1 MTTLFKTLKDDWSIS
16 ATVAGF
22 LAVLISYS
30 GPLIIFF
37 QAAQKAEVSNAMMV
51 SWIWGISIGA
61 AVAGIFLSIKFK
73 VPVITA
79 WSAPGTALLV
89 TLFPHISLNEAIAAY
104 ITTAIVI
111 FFIGITGYFDKLLKW
126 IPQDVAAGMMA
137 GILFQF
143 GVGLFTASDSMPII
157 VFSMLLI
164 FLIAKRL
171 TPRYAMIWV
180 LITGIVL
187 SLALGKMNPVTF
199 DFNLAIP
206 QWITPE
212 WTWNATLNLTL
223 PLILVSLTGQ
233 FLPGMAIMRLSGYD
247 TPAKPIITATSIAS
261 LAVACVGGITIVLA
275 SITAALCMG
284 KDAHELKEKRYIAGI
299 ANGLF
304 YILGGLFAGSIVML
318 FSLLPK
324 ELVAALAGLAL
335 LGAIATNISAAMKSD
350 EHRDA
355 ALITFLATASGMHF
369 LGLSSVFW
377 GICIGVIAHLI
388 LSKKPTLT
396 PSDTQFVPNVQA
408 LDQPVQNIQLQN
420 IQPKDD
426 RSSPQTTS
434 SSIIS
439 KANGS

>member
-1 MTTLFKTLKDDWSIS
+1 MATLLKTLKNDWSIS

-37 QAAQKAEVSNAMMV
+37 QAAQRAHVSTDMMV

-61 AVAGIFLSIKFK
+61 AVSGIYLSIKYK
-73 VPVITA
+73 TPVITA

-89 TLFPHISLNEAIAAY
+89 TLFPNVSLNEAVAAY
-104 ITTAIVI
+104 ITSAIVI
-111 FFIGITGYFDKLLKW
+111 FLIGVTGYFDKLLKW

-143 GVGLFTASDSMPII
+143 GIGLFTASDSMPFI
-157 VFSMLLI
+157 VFSMLI
-164 FLIAKRL
+164 VFLIAKRVM
-171 TPRYAMIWV
+171 PRYTMIWV
-180 LITGIVL
+180 LAAGVLL
-187 SLALGKMNPVTF
+187 SLILGKMNPV
-199 DFNLAIP
+199 DVSFNLAIP
-206 QWITPE
+206 QWISPE
-212 WTWNATLNLTL
+212 WTWNSTLNLAI

-233 FLPGMAIMRLSGYD
+233 FLPGMAIMKLSGYD
-247 TPAKPIITATSIAS
+247 TPAKPIITVTSIAS

-299 ANGLF
+299 ANGIF

-335 LGAIATNISAAMKSD
+335 LGAIATNISVAMKND
-350 EHRDA
+350 NQRDA

-377 GICIGVIAHLI
+377 GICIGVIAHFI
-388 LSKKPTLT
+388 LT
-396 PSDTQFVPNVQA
+396 P
-408 LDQPVQNIQLQN
+408 
-420 IQPKDD
+420 
-426 RSSPQTTS
+426 RSTPAT
-434 SSIIS
+434 
-439 KANGS
+439 N

>member
-1 MTTLFKTLKDDWSIS
+1 MATLLKTLKNDWSIS

-37 QAAQKAEVSNAMMV
+37 QAAQRAHVSTDMMI

-61 AVAGIFLSIKFK
+61 AVSGIYLSIKYK
-73 VPVITA
+73 TPVITA

-89 TLFPHISLNEAIAAY
+89 TLFPNVSLNEAVAAY
-104 ITTAIVI
+104 ITSAIVI
-111 FFIGITGYFDKLLKW
+111 FLIGITGYFDKLLKW

-143 GVGLFTASDSMPII
+143 GIGLFTASDSMPFI
-157 VFSMLLI
+157 VFSMLI
-164 FLIAKRL
+164 VFLIAKRL
-171 TPRYAMIWV
+171 MPRYTMIWV
-180 LITGIVL
+180 LGAGVLL
-187 SLALGKMNPVTF
+187 SLILGKMNPVDVSF
-199 DFNLAIP
+199 SLAIP
-206 QWITPE
+206 QWISPE
-212 WTWNATLNLTL
+212 WTWNSTLNLAV

-233 FLPGMAIMRLSGYD
+233 FLPGMAIMKLSGYD
-247 TPAKPIITATSIAS
+247 TPAKPIITVTSIAS

-299 ANGLF
+299 ANGIF

-335 LGAIATNISAAMKSD
+335 LGAIATNISVAMRNDSQ
-350 EHRDA
+350 RDA

-377 GICIGVIAHLI
+377 GICIGVIAHFI
-388 LSKKPTLT
+388 LT
-396 PSDTQFVPNVQA
+396 P
-408 LDQPVQNIQLQN
+408 
-420 IQPKDD
+420 
-426 RSSPQTTS
+426 RSTPAT
-434 SSIIS
+434 
-439 KANGS
+439 N

>member
-1 MTTLFKTLKDDWSIS
+1 MASLFKTLKDDWSIS

-37 QAAQKAEVSNAMMV
+37 QAAQKAQVSSAMMI

-61 AVAGIFLSIKFK
+61 AVAGIFLSIKYK

-89 TLFPHISLNEAIAAY
+89 TLFPNISLNEAIAAY
-104 ITTAIVI
+104 ITSAVVI
-111 FFIGITGYFDKLLKW
+111 FLIGITGYFDKLLKW

-143 GVGLFTASDSMPII
+143 GLGLFTATDSMPMI
-157 VFSMLLI
+157 VFGMLMV
-164 FLIAKRL
+164 FLLAKRL
-171 TPRYAMIWV
+171 VPRYAMVWV
-180 LITGIVL
+180 LVSGVVL
-187 SLALGKMNPVTF
+187 SLVLGKMNPVEVSFT
-199 DFNLAIP
+199 LAIP
-206 QWITPE
+206 QFIAPE
-212 WTWNATLNLTL
+212 WTWSSTLNLAI
-223 PLILVSLTGQ
+223 PLILVSLSGQ
-233 FLPGMAIMRLSGYD
+233 FLPGMAIMKLSGYD

-284 KDAHELKEKRYIAGI
+284 KDAHELKDKRYIAGI
-299 ANGLF
+299 ANGIF

-335 LGAIATNISAAMKSD
+335 LGAIASNISVAMKNES
-350 EHRDA
+350 HRDA

-377 GICIGVIAHLI
+377 GICIGIIAHLI
-388 LSKKPTLT
+388 LNKPEPNSTALSSTQSSK
-396 PSDTQFVPNVQA
+396 S
-408 LDQPVQNIQLQN
+408 
-420 IQPKDD
+420 
-426 RSSPQTTS
+426 
-434 SSIIS
+434 
-439 KANGS
+439 

>member
-1 MTTLFKTLKDDWSIS
+1 MTALLQTLKRDWSIS

-37 QAAQKAEVSNAMMV
+37 QAAQQAQVPTDMMA

-61 AVAGIFLSIKFK
+61 ALAGIFLSIKFK

-89 TLFPHISLNEAIAAY
+89 TLFPQISLNEAVAAY
-104 ITTAIVI
+104 ITSAVVI
-111 FFIGITGYFDKLLKW
+111 FIIGASGYFDKLLKW
-126 IPQDVAAGMMA
+126 IPQDIAAAMMA

-143 GVGLFTASDSMPII
+143 GLGLFLATNSMPMI
-157 VFSMLLI
+157 VFGMLAV
-164 FLIAKRL
+164 FLFAKRL
-171 TPRYAMIWV
+171 SPRYAMVWV
-180 LITGIVL
+180 LFAGVAL
-187 SLALGKMNPVTF
+187 SLLLGKMNPITM
-199 DFNLAIP
+199 DFSLAIP
-206 QWITPE
+206 HFIQPE
-212 WTWNATLNLTL
+212 WTWNSTLNLAL

-233 FLPGMAIMRLSGYD
+233 FLPGMAIMKLSGYD
-247 TPAKPIITATSIAS
+247 TPAKPIITTTSIAS

-299 ANGLF
+299 ANGIF

-335 LGAIATNISAAMKSD
+335 LGAIGTNISAAMKN
-350 EHRDA
+350 ETHRDA

-377 GICIGVIAHLI
+377 GICIGLFAHVVLNKRSTEHAT
-388 LSKKPTLT
+388 LS
-396 PSDTQFVPNVQA
+396 STQ
-408 LDQPVQNIQLQN
+408 
-420 IQPKDD
+420 
-426 RSSPQTTS
+426 SSKS
-434 SSIIS
+434 
-439 KANGS
+439 

>member
-1 MTTLFKTLKDDWSIS
+1 MATLFKTLKNDWSIS

-37 QAAQKAEVSNAMMV
+37 QAAQRAHVSTDMMV

-61 AVAGIFLSIKFK
+61 AVSGVYLSIKYK
-73 VPVITA
+73 TPVITA

-89 TLFPHISLNEAIAAY
+89 TLFPNISLNEAVAAY
-104 ITTAIVI
+104 ITSAIVI
-111 FFIGITGYFDKLLKW
+111 FLIGITGYFDKLLKW

-143 GVGLFTASDSMPII
+143 GISLFTASDSMPLI
-157 VFSMLLI
+157 VFSMLI
-164 FLIAKRL
+164 VFLIAKRL
-171 TPRYAMIWV
+171 MPRYTMIWV
-180 LITGIVL
+180 LAAGVLL
-187 SLALGKMNPVTF
+187 SLILGKMNPV
-199 DFNLAIP
+199 DVNFNLAIP
-206 QWITPE
+206 QWISPE
-212 WTWNATLNLTL
+212 WTWNSTLNLAV

-233 FLPGMAIMRLSGYD
+233 FLPGMAIMKLSGYD

-299 ANGLF
+299 ANGIF

-335 LGAIATNISAAMKSD
+335 LGAIATNISVAMKND
-350 EHRDA
+350 GQRDA
-355 ALITFLATASGMHF
+355 ALITFLASASGMHF

-377 GICIGVIAHLI
+377 GICIGVIAHFI
-388 LSKKPTLT
+388 LT
-396 PSDTQFVPNVQA
+396 P
-408 LDQPVQNIQLQN
+408 
-420 IQPKDD
+420 
-426 RSSPQTTS
+426 RSTPAT
-434 SSIIS
+434 
-439 KANGS
+439 N

>member
-1 MTTLFKTLKDDWSIS
+1 MATLFKTLKNDWSIS

-37 QAAQKAEVSNAMMV
+37 QAAQRAHVSTDMMV

-61 AVAGIFLSIKFK
+61 AVSGIYLSIKYK
-73 VPVITA
+73 APVITA

-89 TLFPHISLNEAIAAY
+89 TLFPNISLNEAVAAY
-104 ITTAIVI
+104 ITSAIVI
-111 FFIGITGYFDKLLKW
+111 FLIGITGYFDKLLKW

-143 GVGLFTASDSMPII
+143 GISLFTASDSMPLI
-157 VFSMLLI
+157 VFSMLI
-164 FLIAKRL
+164 VFLIAKRL
-171 TPRYAMIWV
+171 MPRYTMIWV
-180 LITGIVL
+180 LAAGVLL
-187 SLALGKMNPVTF
+187 SLILGKMNPV
-199 DFNLAIP
+199 DVNFNLAIP
-206 QWITPE
+206 QWISPE
-212 WTWNATLNLTL
+212 WTWNSTLNLAV

-233 FLPGMAIMRLSGYD
+233 FLPGMAIMKLSGYD

-299 ANGLF
+299 ANGIF

-335 LGAIATNISAAMKSD
+335 LGAIATNISVAMKND
-350 EHRDA
+350 GQRDA
-355 ALITFLATASGMHF
+355 ALITFLASASGMHF

-377 GICIGVIAHLI
+377 GICIGVIAHFI
-388 LSKKPTLT
+388 LT
-396 PSDTQFVPNVQA
+396 P
-408 LDQPVQNIQLQN
+408 
-420 IQPKDD
+420 
-426 RSSPQTTS
+426 RSTPAT
-434 SSIIS
+434 
-439 KANGS
+439 N

>member
-1 MTTLFKTLKDDWSIS
+1 MATLFKTLKNDWSIS

-37 QAAQKAEVSNAMMV
+37 QAAQRADVSTDMMV

-61 AVAGIFLSIKFK
+61 AVSGIYLSIKYK
-73 VPVITA
+73 TPVITA

-89 TLFPHISLNEAIAAY
+89 TLFPNISLNEAVAAY
-104 ITTAIVI
+104 ITSAIVI
-111 FFIGITGYFDKLLKW
+111 FLIGITGYFDKLLKW

-143 GVGLFTASDSMPII
+143 GINLFTASDSMPFI
-157 VFSMLLI
+157 VFSMLI
-164 FLIAKRL
+164 VFLIAKRL
-171 TPRYAMIWV
+171 MPRYTMIWV
-180 LITGIVL
+180 LAAGVLL
-187 SLALGKMNPVTF
+187 SLILGKMNPVDVSF
-199 DFNLAIP
+199 SLAIP
-206 QWITPE
+206 QWISPE
-212 WTWNATLNLTL
+212 WTWNSTLNLAV

-233 FLPGMAIMRLSGYD
+233 FLPGMAIMKLSGYD

-299 ANGLF
+299 ANGIF
-304 YILGGLFAGSIVML
+304 YVLGGLFAGSIVML

-335 LGAIATNISAAMKSD
+335 LGAIATNISVAMKND
-350 EHRDA
+350 NQRDA

-377 GICIGVIAHLI
+377 GICIGVIAHFI
-388 LSKKPTLT
+388 LT
-396 PSDTQFVPNVQA
+396 P
-408 LDQPVQNIQLQN
+408 
-420 IQPKDD
+420 
-426 RSSPQTTS
+426 RSTPAT
-434 SSIIS
+434 
-439 KANGS
+439 N

>member
-1 MTTLFKTLKDDWSIS
+1 MATLLKTLKDDWSIS

-37 QAAQKAEVSNAMMV
+37 QAAQKAQVSSAMMI

-61 AVAGIFLSIKFK
+61 AVAGIFLSIKYK
-73 VPVITA
+73 VPIITA

-89 TLFPHISLNEAIAAY
+89 TLFPHISLNEAVAAY
-104 ITTAIVI
+104 ITSAVVI
-111 FFIGITGYFDKLLKW
+111 FLVGITGYFDKLLRW

-143 GVGLFTASDSMPII
+143 GLGLFTASDSMPTI
-157 VFSMLLI
+157 VFGMLAV
-164 FLIAKRL
+164 FLVAKRL
-171 TPRYAMIWV
+171 VPRYAMVWV
-180 LITGIVL
+180 LVCGVGL
-187 SLALGKMNPVTF
+187 SLFLGKMNPVDVHF
-199 DFNLAIP
+199 SLAIP
-206 QWITPE
+206 QFIRPQWS
-212 WTWNATLNLTL
+212 WNSTLNLAI
-223 PLILVSLTGQ
+223 PLILVSLSGQ
-233 FLPGMAIMRLSGYD
+233 FLPGMAMMKISGYD

-299 ANGLF
+299 ANGIF

-335 LGAIATNISAAMKSD
+335 LGAIGTNITVAMKSD
-350 EHRDA
+350 AHRDA

-377 GICIGVIAHLI
+377 GICIGVIAHLV
-388 LSKKPTLT
+388 LSKPAAKTT
-396 PSDTQFVPNVQA
+396 A
-408 LDQPVQNIQLQN
+408 
-420 IQPKDD
+420 
-426 RSSPQTTS
+426 TS
-434 SSIIS
+434 STQ
-439 KANGS
+439 GS

>member
-1 MTTLFKTLKDDWSIS
+1 MATLLKTLKNDWSIS

-37 QAAQKAEVSNAMMV
+37 QAAQRAHVSTDMMV

-61 AVAGIFLSIKFK
+61 AVSGIYLSIKYK
-73 VPVITA
+73 TPVITA

-89 TLFPHISLNEAIAAY
+89 TLFPNVSLNEAVAAY
-104 ITTAIVI
+104 ITSAIVI
-111 FFIGITGYFDKLLKW
+111 FLIGVTGYFDKLLKW

-143 GVGLFTASDSMPII
+143 GIGLFTASDSMPFI
-157 VFSMLLI
+157 VFSMLI
-164 FLIAKRL
+164 VFLIAKRL
-171 TPRYAMIWV
+171 MPRYTMIWV
-180 LITGIVL
+180 LAAGVLL
-187 SLALGKMNPVTF
+187 SLILGKMNLV
-199 DFNLAIP
+199 DVSFNLAIP
-206 QWITPE
+206 QWISPE
-212 WTWNATLNLTL
+212 WTWNSTLNLAI

-233 FLPGMAIMRLSGYD
+233 FLPGMAIMKLSGYG
-247 TPAKPIITATSIAS
+247 TPAKPIITVTSIAS

-299 ANGLF
+299 ANGIF

-335 LGAIATNISAAMKSD
+335 LGAIATNISVAMKND
-350 EHRDA
+350 NQRDA

-377 GICIGVIAHLI
+377 GICIGVIAHFI
-388 LSKKPTLT
+388 LT
-396 PSDTQFVPNVQA
+396 P
-408 LDQPVQNIQLQN
+408 
-420 IQPKDD
+420 
-426 RSSPQTTS
+426 RSTPAT
-434 SSIIS
+434 
-439 KANGS
+439 N

>member
-1 MTTLFKTLKDDWSIS
+1 MATLFKTLKNDWSIS

-37 QAAQKAEVSNAMMV
+37 QAAQRAHVSTDMMV

-61 AVAGIFLSIKFK
+61 AVSGIYLSIKYK
-73 VPVITA
+73 TPVITA

-89 TLFPHISLNEAIAAY
+89 TLFPNISLNEAVAAY
-104 ITTAIVI
+104 ITSALVI
-111 FFIGITGYFDKLLKW
+111 FLIGITGYFDKLLKW

-143 GVGLFTASDSMPII
+143 GISLFTASDSMPLI
-157 VFSMLLI
+157 VFIMLI
-164 FLIAKRL
+164 VFLIAKRL
-171 TPRYAMIWV
+171 MPRYTMIWV
-180 LITGIVL
+180 LAAGVLL
-187 SLALGKMNPVTF
+187 SLILGKMNPV
-199 DFNLAIP
+199 DVSFNLAIP
-206 QWITPE
+206 QWISPE
-212 WTWNATLNLTL
+212 WTWNSTLNLAV

-233 FLPGMAIMRLSGYD
+233 FLPGMAIMKLSGYD

-299 ANGLF
+299 ANGIF

-335 LGAIATNISAAMKSD
+335 LGAIATNISVAMKND
-350 EHRDA
+350 GQRDA
-355 ALITFLATASGMHF
+355 ALITFLASASGMHF

-377 GICIGVIAHLI
+377 GICIGVIAHFI
-388 LSKKPTLT
+388 LT
-396 PSDTQFVPNVQA
+396 P
-408 LDQPVQNIQLQN
+408 
-420 IQPKDD
+420 
-426 RSSPQTTS
+426 RSTPAT
-434 SSIIS
+434 
-439 KANGS
+439 N

>member
-1 MTTLFKTLKDDWSIS
+1 MATLFKTLKNDWSIS

-37 QAAQKAEVSNAMMV
+37 QAAQRAHVSTDIMV

-61 AVAGIFLSIKFK
+61 AVSGIYLSIKYK
-73 VPVITA
+73 TPVITA

-89 TLFPHISLNEAIAAY
+89 TLFPNVSLNEAVAAY
-104 ITTAIVI
+104 ITSAIVI
-111 FFIGITGYFDKLLKW
+111 FLIGVTGYFDKLLKW

-143 GVGLFTASDSMPII
+143 GIGLFTASDSMPFI
-157 VFSMLLI
+157 VFSMLI
-164 FLIAKRL
+164 VFLIAKRL
-171 TPRYAMIWV
+171 MPRYTMIWV
-180 LITGIVL
+180 LAAGVLL
-187 SLALGKMNPVTF
+187 SLILGKMNPV
-199 DFNLAIP
+199 DVSFNLAIP
-206 QWITPE
+206 QWISPE
-212 WTWNATLNLTL
+212 WTWSSTLNLAV

-233 FLPGMAIMRLSGYD
+233 FLPGMAIMKLSGYD
-247 TPAKPIITATSIAS
+247 TPAKPIITVTSIAS

-299 ANGLF
+299 ANGIF

-335 LGAIATNISAAMKSD
+335 LGAIATNISVAMKND
-350 EHRDA
+350 NQRDA

-377 GICIGVIAHLI
+377 GICIGVIAHFI
-388 LSKKPTLT
+388 LT
-396 PSDTQFVPNVQA
+396 P
-408 LDQPVQNIQLQN
+408 
-420 IQPKDD
+420 
-426 RSSPQTTS
+426 RSTPAT
-434 SSIIS
+434 
-439 KANGS
+439 N

>member
-1 MTTLFKTLKDDWSIS
+1 MATLLKTLKDDWSIS

-37 QAAQKAEVSNAMMV
+37 QAAQKAQVSSAMMI

-61 AVAGIFLSIKFK
+61 AVAGIFLSIKYK
-73 VPVITA
+73 VPIITA

-89 TLFPHISLNEAIAAY
+89 MLFPHISLNEAVAAY
-104 ITTAIVI
+104 ITSAVVI
-111 FFIGITGYFDKLLKW
+111 FLVGITGYFDKLLRW

-143 GVGLFTASDSMPII
+143 GLGLFTASDSMPTI
-157 VFSMLLI
+157 VFGMLAV
-164 FLIAKRL
+164 FLVAKRL
-171 TPRYAMIWV
+171 VPRYAMVWV
-180 LITGIVL
+180 LVCGVGL
-187 SLALGKMNPVTF
+187 SLFLGKMNPVDVHF
-199 DFNLAIP
+199 SLAIP
-206 QWITPE
+206 QFIRPQWS
-212 WTWNATLNLTL
+212 WNSTLNLAI
-223 PLILVSLTGQ
+223 PLILVSLSGQ
-233 FLPGMAIMRLSGYD
+233 FLPGMAMMKISGYD

-299 ANGLF
+299 ANGIF

-335 LGAIATNISAAMKSD
+335 LGAIGTNITVAMKSD
-350 EHRDA
+350 AHRDA

-377 GICIGVIAHLI
+377 GICIGVIAHLV
-388 LSKKPTLT
+388 LSKPAAKTT
-396 PSDTQFVPNVQA
+396 A
-408 LDQPVQNIQLQN
+408 
-420 IQPKDD
+420 
-426 RSSPQTTS
+426 TS
-434 SSIIS
+434 ST
-439 KANGS
+439 

>member
-1 MTTLFKTLKDDWSIS
+1 MATLLKTLKNDWSIS

-37 QAAQKAEVSNAMMV
+37 QAAQRAHVSTDMMV

-61 AVAGIFLSIKFK
+61 AVSGIYLSIKYK
-73 VPVITA
+73 TPVITA

-89 TLFPHISLNEAIAAY
+89 TLFPHISLHEAVAAY
-104 ITTAIVI
+104 ITSAVVI
-111 FFIGITGYFDKLLKW
+111 FLIGITGYFDKLLKW

-143 GVGLFTASDSMPII
+143 GIGLFTASDSMPFI
-157 VFSMLLI
+157 VFSMLI
-164 FLIAKRL
+164 VFLIAKRL
-171 TPRYAMIWV
+171 IPRYTMIWV
-180 LITGIVL
+180 LGAGVLL
-187 SLALGKMNPVTF
+187 SLILGKMNPVDVSF
-199 DFNLAIP
+199 SLAIP
-206 QWITPE
+206 QWISPE
-212 WTWNATLNLTL
+212 WTWNSTLNLAL

-233 FLPGMAIMRLSGYD
+233 FLPGMAIMKLSGYD
-247 TPAKPIITATSIAS
+247 TPAKPIISVTSIAS
-261 LAVACVGGITIVLA
+261 LVVACVGGITIVLA

-299 ANGLF
+299 ANGIF

-335 LGAIATNISAAMKSD
+335 LGAIATNISVAMRNDSQ
-350 EHRDA
+350 RDA

-377 GICIGVIAHLI
+377 GICIGVIAHFI
-388 LSKKPTLT
+388 LT
-396 PSDTQFVPNVQA
+396 P
-408 LDQPVQNIQLQN
+408 
-420 IQPKDD
+420 
-426 RSSPQTTS
+426 RSTPAT
-434 SSIIS
+434 
-439 KANGS
+439 N

>member
-1 MTTLFKTLKDDWSIS
+1 MATLFKTLKNDWSIS

-37 QAAQKAEVSNAMMV
+37 QAAQRAHVSTDMMV

-61 AVAGIFLSIKFK
+61 AVSGIYLSIKYK
-73 VPVITA
+73 TPVITA

-89 TLFPHISLNEAIAAY
+89 TLFPNISLNEAVAAY
-104 ITTAIVI
+104 ITSAIVI
-111 FFIGITGYFDKLLKW
+111 FLIGITGYFDKLLKW

-143 GVGLFTASDSMPII
+143 GISLFTASDSMPLI
-157 VFSMLLI
+157 VFSMLI
-164 FLIAKRL
+164 VFLIAKRL
-171 TPRYAMIWV
+171 MPRYTMIWV
-180 LITGIVL
+180 LAAGVLL
-187 SLALGKMNPVTF
+187 SLILGKMNPV
-199 DFNLAIP
+199 DVSFNLAIP
-206 QWITPE
+206 QWISPE
-212 WTWNATLNLTL
+212 WTWNSTLNLAV

-233 FLPGMAIMRLSGYD
+233 FLPGMAIMKLSGYD

-284 KDAHELKEKRYIAGI
+284 QDAHELKEKRYIAGI
-299 ANGLF
+299 ANGIF

-335 LGAIATNISAAMKSD
+335 LGAIATNISVAMKND
-350 EHRDA
+350 GQRDA
-355 ALITFLATASGMHF
+355 ALITFLASASGMHF

-377 GICIGVIAHLI
+377 GICIGVIAHFI
-388 LSKKPTLT
+388 LT
-396 PSDTQFVPNVQA
+396 P
-408 LDQPVQNIQLQN
+408 
-420 IQPKDD
+420 
-426 RSSPQTTS
+426 RSTPAT
-434 SSIIS
+434 
-439 KANGS
+439 N

>member
-1 MTTLFKTLKDDWSIS
+1 MVTLFKTLKKDWSIS

-37 QAAQKAEVSNAMMV
+37 QAAQKAQVSNTMMI

-61 AVAGIFLSIKFK
+61 AIAGIFLSIKYK

-89 TLFPHISLNEAIAAY
+89 TLFPNISLNEAVAAY
-104 ITTAIVI
+104 ITSAVVI
-111 FFIGITGYFDKLLKW
+111 FLIGITGYFDKLLKW

-143 GVGLFTASDSMPII
+143 GLGLFTATDTMPVI
-157 VFSMLLI
+157 VFGMLLV
-164 FLIAKRL
+164 FLVAKRF
-171 TPRYAMIWV
+171 TPRYAMVWV
-180 LITGIVL
+180 LVSGVLL
-187 SLALGKMNPVTF
+187 SLFLGQMNPVNVNF
-199 DFNLAIP
+199 ALAIP
-206 QWITPE
+206 QFIAPE
-212 WTWNATLNLTL
+212 WTWNSTLNLAI
-223 PLILVSLTGQ
+223 PLILVSLSGQ
-233 FLPGMAIMRLSGYD
+233 FLPGMAIMKLSGYD

-299 ANGLF
+299 ANGIF

-324 ELVAALAGLAL
+324 ELIAALAGLAL
-335 LGAIATNISAAMKSD
+335 LGAIATNISVAMKNES
-350 EHRDA
+350 HREA
-355 ALITFLATASGMHF
+355 ALITFLATASGMQF

-377 GICIGVIAHLI
+377 GICIGVIAHLV
-388 LSKKPTLT
+388 LT
-396 PSDTQFVPNVQA
+396 KRECNTPN
-408 LDQPVQNIQLQN
+408 P
-420 IQPKDD
+420 
-426 RSSPQTTS
+426 S
-434 SSIIS
+434 SSQSS
-439 KANGS
+439 KN

>member
-1 MTTLFKTLKDDWSIS
+1 MNCMEAITHGNPVQDIKNDWSIS

-37 QAAQKAEVSNAMMV
+37 QAAQRAHVSTDMMV

-61 AVAGIFLSIKFK
+61 AVSGIYLSIKYK
-73 VPVITA
+73 TPVITA

-89 TLFPHISLNEAIAAY
+89 TLFPNISLNEAVAAY
-104 ITTAIVI
+104 ITSAIVI
-111 FFIGITGYFDKLLKW
+111 FLIGITGYFDKLLKW

-143 GVGLFTASDSMPII
+143 GISLFTASDSMPLI
-157 VFSMLLI
+157 VFSMLI
-164 FLIAKRL
+164 VFLIAKRL
-171 TPRYAMIWV
+171 MPRYTMIWV
-180 LITGIVL
+180 LAAGVLL
-187 SLALGKMNPVTF
+187 SLILGKMNPV
-199 DFNLAIP
+199 DVNFNLAIP
-206 QWITPE
+206 QWISPE
-212 WTWNATLNLTL
+212 WTWNSTLNLAV

-233 FLPGMAIMRLSGYD
+233 FLPGMAIMKLSGYD

-299 ANGLF
+299 ANGIF

-335 LGAIATNISAAMKSD
+335 LGAIATNISVAMKND
-350 EHRDA
+350 GQRDA
-355 ALITFLATASGMHF
+355 ALITFLASASGMHF

-377 GICIGVIAHLI
+377 GICIGVIAHFI
-388 LSKKPTLT
+388 LT
-396 PSDTQFVPNVQA
+396 P
-408 LDQPVQNIQLQN
+408 
-420 IQPKDD
+420 
-426 RSSPQTTS
+426 RSTPAT
-434 SSIIS
+434 
-439 KANGS
+439 N

>member
-1 MTTLFKTLKDDWSIS
+1 MANLFQTLKNDWSLS

-37 QAAQKAEVSNAMMV
+37 QAAQKANVEPSMMI

-61 AVAGIFLSIKFK
+61 AIAGIFLSIKYK
-73 VPVITA
+73 TPVITA

-89 TLFPHISLNEAIAAY
+89 TLFPNISLNEAVAAY
-104 ITTAIVI
+104 ITAAVVI
-111 FFIGITGYFDKLLKW
+111 LIIGISGYFEKLLKW
-126 IPQDVAAGMMA
+126 IPQSIAAAMMA

-143 GVGLFTASDSMPII
+143 GLGLFTATDSMPLI
-157 VFSMLLI
+157 VFGMLLV
-164 FLIAKRL
+164 FLISKRIS
-171 TPRYAMIWV
+171 PRYSMIWV
-180 LITGIVL
+180 LVTGIIL
-187 SLALGKMNPVTF
+187 SLLMGTMNPVDV
-199 DFNLAIP
+199 DFSLAIP
-206 QWITPE
+206 QWISPE
-212 WTWNATLNLTL
+212 WTLNSMLNLAI
-223 PLILVSLTGQ
+223 PLILVSLSGQ
-233 FLPGMAIMRLSGYD
+233 FLPGMAIMKLSGYD
-247 TPAKPIITATSIAS
+247 TPAKPIITVTSIAS

-335 LGAIATNISAAMKSD
+335 LGAIGLNITTAMKD
-350 EHRDA
+350 EGQRDA

-377 GICIGVIAHLI
+377 GICIGVLAHFI
-388 LSKKPTLT
+388 
-396 PSDTQFVPNVQA
+396 
-408 LDQPVQNIQLQN
+408 
-420 IQPKDD
+420 
-426 RSSPQTTS
+426 
-434 SSIIS
+434 
-439 KANGS
+439 

>member
-1 MTTLFKTLKDDWSIS
+1 MATLFKTLKNDWSIS

-37 QAAQKAEVSNAMMV
+37 QAAQRAHVSTDMMV

-61 AVAGIFLSIKFK
+61 AVSGIYLSIKYK
-73 VPVITA
+73 TPVITA

-89 TLFPHISLNEAIAAY
+89 TLFPNISLNEAVAAY
-104 ITTAIVI
+104 ITSAIVI
-111 FFIGITGYFDKLLKW
+111 FLIGITGYFDKLLKW

-143 GVGLFTASDSMPII
+143 GISLFTASDSMPLI
-157 VFSMLLI
+157 VFSMLI
-164 FLIAKRL
+164 VFLIAKRL
-171 TPRYAMIWV
+171 MPRYTMIWV
-180 LITGIVL
+180 LAAGVLL
-187 SLALGKMNPVTF
+187 SLILGRMNPV
-199 DFNLAIP
+199 DVNFNLAIP
-206 QWITPE
+206 QWISPE
-212 WTWNATLNLTL
+212 WTWNSTLNLAV

-233 FLPGMAIMRLSGYD
+233 FLPGMAIMKLSGYD

-299 ANGLF
+299 ANGIF

-335 LGAIATNISAAMKSD
+335 LGAIATNISVAMKND
-350 EHRDA
+350 GQRDA
-355 ALITFLATASGMHF
+355 ALITFLASASGMHF

-377 GICIGVIAHLI
+377 GICIGVIAHFI
-388 LSKKPTLT
+388 LT
-396 PSDTQFVPNVQA
+396 P
-408 LDQPVQNIQLQN
+408 
-420 IQPKDD
+420 
-426 RSSPQTTS
+426 RSTPAT
-434 SSIIS
+434 
-439 KANGS
+439 N

>member
-1 MTTLFKTLKDDWSIS
+1 MTTLFKSLKDDWSVS

-37 QAAQKAEVSNAMMV
+37 QAAQKANVDPSMMI

-61 AVAGIFLSIKFK
+61 AVAGIFLSIKYK

-89 TLFPHISLNEAIAAY
+89 TLFPNISLNEAVAAY
-104 ITTAIVI
+104 ITAALVI
-111 FFIGITGYFDKLLKW
+111 LFIGLTGYFDKLLKW
-126 IPQDVAAGMMA
+126 IPQSIAAGMMA

-143 GVGLFTASDSMPII
+143 GLGLFTATNSMPLI
-157 VFSMLLI
+157 VFGMLLV
-164 FLIAKRL
+164 FLVSKRVS
-171 TPRYAMIWV
+171 PRYSMVWV
-180 LITGIVL
+180 LFAGVLL
-187 SLALGKMNPVTF
+187 SLILGKMNPVTV
-199 DFNLAIP
+199 DFSLAIP
-206 QWITPE
+206 QWINPE
-212 WTWNATLNLTL
+212 WSINGMLNLAI
-223 PLILVSLTGQ
+223 PLILVSLSGQ
-233 FLPGMAIMRLSGYD
+233 FLPGMAIMKLSGYD
-247 TPAKPIITATSIAS
+247 TPAKPIITTTSIAS

-284 KDAHELKEKRYIAGI
+284 KDAHELKDKRYIAGI
-299 ANGLF
+299 ANGVF

-335 LGAIATNISAAMKSD
+335 LGAIATNVSVAMKD
-350 EHRDA
+350 ESERDA

-377 GICIGVIAHLI
+377 GICIGLVAHLL
-388 LSKKPTLT
+388 LSK
-396 PSDTQFVPNVQA
+396 
-408 LDQPVQNIQLQN
+408 
-420 IQPKDD
+420 PKTG
-426 RSSPQTTS
+426 SAVSNTVSLSQTET
-434 SSIIS
+434 
-439 KANGS
+439 K

>member
-1 MTTLFKTLKDDWSIS
+1 MTTLLKTLKDDWSLS

-37 QAAQKAEVSNAMMV
+37 QAAQKANVASNMMI

-61 AVAGIFLSIKFK
+61 AVAGIFLSIKYK
-73 VPVITA
+73 TPVITA

-89 TLFPHISLNEAIAAY
+89 TLFPNISLNEAVAAY
-104 ITTAIVI
+104 ITAALVI
-111 FFIGITGYFDKLLKW
+111 LFIGLSGYFDKLLKW
-126 IPQDVAAGMMA
+126 IPPSIAAAMMA

-143 GVGLFTASDSMPII
+143 GLGLFTATDSMPLI
-157 VFSMLLI
+157 VFGMVLVFLLS
-164 FLIAKRL
+164 KRVS
-171 TPRYAMIWV
+171 PRYSMVWV
-180 LITGIVL
+180 LLSGVL
-187 SLALGKMNPVTF
+187 LSVLLGKMNPVTV
-199 DFNLAIP
+199 DFSLAIP
-206 QWITPE
+206 QWISPE
-212 WTWNATLNLTL
+212 WSINGMLNLAI

-233 FLPGMAIMRLSGYD
+233 FLPGMAIMKLSGYD

-284 KDAHELKEKRYIAGI
+284 KDAHELKDKRYIAGI

-335 LGAIATNISAAMKSD
+335 LGAIGTNVSVAMKD
-350 EHRDA
+350 ESERDA

-377 GICIGVIAHLI
+377 GICIGIIAHLL
-388 LSKKPTLT
+388 LSKPKPE
-396 PSDTQFVPNVQA
+396 PAVPHTIS
-408 LDQPVQNIQLQN
+408 L
-420 IQPKDD
+420 
-426 RSSPQTTS
+426 SQTE
-434 SSIIS
+434 S
-439 KANGS
+439 K

>member
-1 MTTLFKTLKDDWSIS
+1 MATLFKTLKNDWSIS

-37 QAAQKAEVSNAMMV
+37 QAAQRAHVSTDMMV

-61 AVAGIFLSIKFK
+61 AVSGIYLSIKYK
-73 VPVITA
+73 TPVITA

-89 TLFPHISLNEAIAAY
+89 TLFPNISLNEAVAAY
-104 ITTAIVI
+104 ITSAIVI
-111 FFIGITGYFDKLLKW
+111 FLIGITGYFDKLLKW

-143 GVGLFTASDSMPII
+143 GISLFTASDSMPLI
-157 VFSMLLI
+157 VFSMLI
-164 FLIAKRL
+164 VFLIAKRL
-171 TPRYAMIWV
+171 MPRYTMIWV
-180 LITGIVL
+180 LAAGVLL
-187 SLALGKMNPVTF
+187 SLILGKMNPV
-199 DFNLAIP
+199 DVSFNLAIP
-206 QWITPE
+206 QWISPE
-212 WTWNATLNLTL
+212 WTWNSTLNLAV

-233 FLPGMAIMRLSGYD
+233 FLPGMAIMKLSGYD

-299 ANGLF
+299 ANGIF

-324 ELVAALAGLAL
+324 ELVTALAGLAL
-335 LGAIATNISAAMKSD
+335 LGAIATNISVAMKND
-350 EHRDA
+350 GQRDA
-355 ALITFLATASGMHF
+355 ALITFLASASGMHF

-377 GICIGVIAHLI
+377 GICIGVIAHFI
-388 LSKKPTLT
+388 LT
-396 PSDTQFVPNVQA
+396 P
-408 LDQPVQNIQLQN
+408 
-420 IQPKDD
+420 
-426 RSSPQTTS
+426 RSTPAT
-434 SSIIS
+434 
-439 KANGS
+439 N

>member
-1 MTTLFKTLKDDWSIS
+1 MATLLKTLKNDWSIS

-37 QAAQKAEVSNAMMV
+37 QAAQRAHVSTDMMV

-61 AVAGIFLSIKFK
+61 AVSGIYLSIKYK
-73 VPVITA
+73 TPVITA

-89 TLFPHISLNEAIAAY
+89 TLFPNISLNEAVAAY
-104 ITTAIVI
+104 ITSAIVI
-111 FFIGITGYFDKLLKW
+111 FLIGITGYFDKLLKW

-143 GVGLFTASDSMPII
+143 GIGLFTASDSMPFI
-157 VFSMLLI
+157 VFSMLI
-164 FLIAKRL
+164 VFLIAKRL
-171 TPRYAMIWV
+171 MPRYTMIWV
-180 LITGIVL
+180 LAAGVLL
-187 SLALGKMNPVTF
+187 SLILGKMNPVDVSF
-199 DFNLAIP
+199 SLAIP
-206 QWITPE
+206 QWISPE
-212 WTWNATLNLTL
+212 WTWNSTLNLAV

-233 FLPGMAIMRLSGYD
+233 FLPGMAIMKLSGYD
-247 TPAKPIITATSIAS
+247 TPAKPIITVTSIAS

-299 ANGLF
+299 ANGIF

-335 LGAIATNISAAMKSD
+335 LGAIATNISVAMKNDSQ
-350 EHRDA
+350 RDA

-377 GICIGVIAHLI
+377 GICIGVIAHFI
-388 LSKKPTLT
+388 LT
-396 PSDTQFVPNVQA
+396 P
-408 LDQPVQNIQLQN
+408 
-420 IQPKDD
+420 
-426 RSSPQTTS
+426 RSTS
-434 SSIIS
+434 
-439 KANGS
+439 ATN

>member
-1 MTTLFKTLKDDWSIS
+1 MTTLLKTLKDDWSIS

-37 QAAQKAEVSNAMMV
+37 QAAQKAQVSSTMMI

-61 AVAGIFLSIKFK
+61 AVAGIFLSIKYK

-89 TLFPHISLNEAIAAY
+89 TLFPNISLNEAIAAY
-104 ITTAIVI
+104 ITSAVVI
-111 FFIGITGYFDKLLKW
+111 FLIGITGYFDKLLKW

-143 GVGLFTASDSMPII
+143 GLGLFTATDTMPMI
-157 VFSMLLI
+157 VFGMLMV
-164 FLIAKRL
+164 FLVAKRL
-171 TPRYAMIWV
+171 VPRYAMVWV
-180 LITGIVL
+180 LVSGVVL
-187 SLALGKMNPVTF
+187 SLVLGKMNPVDVNFT
-199 DFNLAIP
+199 LAIP
-206 QWITPE
+206 QFIAPE
-212 WTWNATLNLTL
+212 WTWNSTLNLAI
-223 PLILVSLTGQ
+223 PLILVSLSGQ
-233 FLPGMAIMRLSGYD
+233 FLPGMAIMKLSGYD
-247 TPAKPIITATSIAS
+247 TPAKPIITVTSIAS
-261 LAVACVGGITIVLA
+261 LVVACVGGITIVLA

-284 KDAHELKEKRYIAGI
+284 KDAHELKDKRYIAGI
-299 ANGLF
+299 ANGVF

-335 LGAIATNISAAMKSD
+335 LGAIATNISVAMKNES
-350 EHRDA
+350 HRDA

-377 GICIGVIAHLI
+377 GICIGVIAHLV
-388 LSKKPTLT
+388 LTKPEPNSTALPSTQSSK
-396 PSDTQFVPNVQA
+396 S
-408 LDQPVQNIQLQN
+408 
-420 IQPKDD
+420 
-426 RSSPQTTS
+426 
-434 SSIIS
+434 
-439 KANGS
+439 

>member
-1 MTTLFKTLKDDWSIS
+1 MAPLLKTLKNDWSIS

-37 QAAQKAEVSNAMMV
+37 QAAQRAHVSTDMMV

-61 AVAGIFLSIKFK
+61 AVSGIYLSIKYK
-73 VPVITA
+73 TPVITA

-89 TLFPHISLNEAIAAY
+89 TLFPHISLNEAVAAY
-104 ITTAIVI
+104 ITSAIVI
-111 FFIGITGYFDKLLKW
+111 FLIGVTGYFDKLLKW

-143 GVGLFTASDSMPII
+143 GIGLFTASDSMPFI
-157 VFSMLLI
+157 VFSMLI
-164 FLIAKRL
+164 VFLIAKRL
-171 TPRYAMIWV
+171 MPRYTMIWV
-180 LITGIVL
+180 LAAGVLL
-187 SLALGKMNPVTF
+187 SLILGKMNPVDVSF
-199 DFNLAIP
+199 SLAIP
-206 QWITPE
+206 QWISPE
-212 WTWNATLNLTL
+212 WTWNSTLNLAV

-233 FLPGMAIMRLSGYD
+233 FLPGMAIMKLSGYD
-247 TPAKPIITATSIAS
+247 TPAKPIITVTSIAS

-299 ANGLF
+299 ANGIF

-335 LGAIATNISAAMKSD
+335 LGAIATNISVAMRNDSQ
-350 EHRDA
+350 RDA

-377 GICIGVIAHLI
+377 GICIGVIAHFI
-388 LSKKPTLT
+388 LT
-396 PSDTQFVPNVQA
+396 P
-408 LDQPVQNIQLQN
+408 
-420 IQPKDD
+420 
-426 RSSPQTTS
+426 RSTPAT
-434 SSIIS
+434 
-439 KANGS
+439 N

>member
-1 MTTLFKTLKDDWSIS
+1 MATLFKTLKNDWSIS

-37 QAAQKAEVSNAMMV
+37 QAAQRAHVSTDMMV

-61 AVAGIFLSIKFK
+61 AVSGIYLSIKYK
-73 VPVITA
+73 TPVITA

-89 TLFPHISLNEAIAAY
+89 TLFPNISLNEAVAAY
-104 ITTAIVI
+104 ITSAIVI
-111 FFIGITGYFDKLLKW
+111 FLIGITGYFDKLLKW

-143 GVGLFTASDSMPII
+143 GISLFTASDSMPLI
-157 VFSMLLI
+157 VFSMLI
-164 FLIAKRL
+164 VFLIAKRL
-171 TPRYAMIWV
+171 MPRYTMIWV
-180 LITGIVL
+180 LAAGVLL
-187 SLALGKMNPVTF
+187 SLILGKMNPV
-199 DFNLAIP
+199 DVNFNLAIP
-206 QWITPE
+206 QWISPE
-212 WTWNATLNLTL
+212 WTWNSTLNLAV

-233 FLPGMAIMRLSGYD
+233 FLPGMAIMKLSGYD

-299 ANGLF
+299 ANGIF

-335 LGAIATNISAAMKSD
+335 LGAIATNISVAMKND
-350 EHRDA
+350 GQRDA
-355 ALITFLATASGMHF
+355 ALITFLASASGMHF

-377 GICIGVIAHLI
+377 GICIGVIAHFI
-388 LSKKPTLT
+388 LPPRST
-396 PSDTQFVPNVQA
+396 PAIN
-408 LDQPVQNIQLQN
+408 
-420 IQPKDD
+420 
-426 RSSPQTTS
+426 
-434 SSIIS
+434 
-439 KANGS
+439 

>member
-1 MTTLFKTLKDDWSIS
+1 MATLFKTLKNDWSIS
-16 ATVAGF
+16 AIVAGF

-37 QAAQKAEVSNAMMV
+37 QAAQRAHVSTDMMV

-61 AVAGIFLSIKFK
+61 AVSGIYLSIKYK
-73 VPVITA
+73 TPVITA

-89 TLFPHISLNEAIAAY
+89 TLFPNISLNEAVAAY
-104 ITTAIVI
+104 ITSAIVI
-111 FFIGITGYFDKLLKW
+111 FLIGVTGYFDKLLKW

-143 GVGLFTASDSMPII
+143 GIGLFTASDSMPFI
-157 VFSMLLI
+157 VFSMLI
-164 FLIAKRL
+164 VFLIAKRL
-171 TPRYAMIWV
+171 MPRYTMIWV
-180 LITGIVL
+180 LAAGVLL
-187 SLALGKMNPVTF
+187 SLILGKMNPVDISF
-199 DFNLAIP
+199 SLAIP
-206 QWITPE
+206 QWISPE
-212 WTWNATLNLTL
+212 WTWNSTLNLAV

-233 FLPGMAIMRLSGYD
+233 FLPGMAIMKLSGYD
-247 TPAKPIITATSIAS
+247 TPAKPIITVTSIAS

-299 ANGLF
+299 ANGIF

-335 LGAIATNISAAMKSD
+335 LGAIATNISVAMKNDSQ
-350 EHRDA
+350 RDA

-377 GICIGVIAHLI
+377 GICIGVIAHFI
-388 LSKKPTLT
+388 LT
-396 PSDTQFVPNVQA
+396 P
-408 LDQPVQNIQLQN
+408 
-420 IQPKDD
+420 
-426 RSSPQTTS
+426 RSTS
-434 SSIIS
+434 
-439 KANGS
+439 ATN

>member
-1 MTTLFKTLKDDWSIS
+1 MATLLKTLKNDWSIS

-37 QAAQKAEVSNAMMV
+37 QAAQRAHVSTDMMV

-61 AVAGIFLSIKFK
+61 AVSGIYLSIKYK
-73 VPVITA
+73 TPVITA

-89 TLFPHISLNEAIAAY
+89 TLFPNVSLNEAVAAY
-104 ITTAIVI
+104 ITSAIVI
-111 FFIGITGYFDKLLKW
+111 FLIGVTGYFDKLLKW

-143 GVGLFTASDSMPII
+143 GIGLFTASDSMPFI
-157 VFSMLLI
+157 VFSMLI
-164 FLIAKRL
+164 VFLIAKRL
-171 TPRYAMIWV
+171 MPRYTMIWV
-180 LITGIVL
+180 LAAGVLL
-187 SLALGKMNPVTF
+187 SLILGKMNPVDVSF
-199 DFNLAIP
+199 SLAIP
-206 QWITPE
+206 QWISPE
-212 WTWNATLNLTL
+212 WTWNSTLNLAI

-233 FLPGMAIMRLSGYD
+233 FLPGMAIMKLSGYNN
-247 TPAKPIITATSIAS
+247 PAKPIITVTSIAS

-299 ANGLF
+299 ANGIF

-335 LGAIATNISAAMKSD
+335 LGAIATNISVAMKNDSQ
-350 EHRDA
+350 RDA

-377 GICIGVIAHLI
+377 GICIGVIAHFI
-388 LSKKPTLT
+388 LT
-396 PSDTQFVPNVQA
+396 P
-408 LDQPVQNIQLQN
+408 
-420 IQPKDD
+420 
-426 RSSPQTTS
+426 RSTPAT
-434 SSIIS
+434 
-439 KANGS
+439 N

>member
-1 MTTLFKTLKDDWSIS
+1 MATLLKTLKNDWSIS

-37 QAAQKAEVSNAMMV
+37 QAAQRAHVSTDMMV

-61 AVAGIFLSIKFK
+61 AVSGIYLSIKYK
-73 VPVITA
+73 TPVITA

-89 TLFPHISLNEAIAAY
+89 TLFPNVSLNEAVAAY
-104 ITTAIVI
+104 ITSAIVI
-111 FFIGITGYFDKLLKW
+111 FLIGFTGYFDKLLKW

-143 GVGLFTASDSMPII
+143 GIGLFTASDSMPFI
-157 VFSMLLI
+157 VFSMLI
-164 FLIAKRL
+164 VFLIAKRL
-171 TPRYAMIWV
+171 MPRYTMIWV
-180 LITGIVL
+180 LAAGVLL
-187 SLALGKMNPVTF
+187 SLILGKMNPVDVSF
-199 DFNLAIP
+199 SLAIP
-206 QWITPE
+206 QWISPE
-212 WTWNATLNLTL
+212 WTWNSTLNLAV

-233 FLPGMAIMRLSGYD
+233 FLPGMAIMKLSGYD
-247 TPAKPIITATSIAS
+247 TPAKPIITVTSIAS

-299 ANGLF
+299 ANGIF

-335 LGAIATNISAAMKSD
+335 LGAIATNISVAMKND
-350 EHRDA
+350 NQRDA

-377 GICIGVIAHLI
+377 GICIGVIAHFI
-388 LSKKPTLT
+388 LPPRST
-396 PSDTQFVPNVQA
+396 PATN
-408 LDQPVQNIQLQN
+408 
-420 IQPKDD
+420 
-426 RSSPQTTS
+426 
-434 SSIIS
+434 
-439 KANGS
+439 